1 MNPIKLS
8 NVAATQ
14 TALLFVEET
23 HFERSIQNALNTAS
37 YHVEPMVID
46 SFVLQHLE
54 NINPSVIVLDVDR
67 IKPSHIA
74 TLNII
79 QQIAPKPLLL
89 FVEYPTNDMI
99 QAVINAKINAYIAS
113 DRLPYHVEAALQIS
127 IARFN
132 EFQALRSELNQ
143 VKDKL
148 ENRKWLD
155 RAKGLIMQQKGLS
168 ENDAHKMLRK
178 MAMDKGQKMDVIAKD
193 LVSYME
199 AFS

>member
-1 MNPIKLS
+1 MENIYHPQVQSDK
-8 NVAATQ
+8 
-14 TALLFVEET
+14 TALLFVESEE
-23 HFERSIQNALNTAS
+23 FERSIKDALLTAS
-37 YHVEPMVID
+37 YSVLPMVVD
-46 SFVLQHLE
+46 NFVLQKLE
-54 NINPSVIVLDVDR
+54 SFDPDVIILDVDR

-79 QQIAPKPLLL
+79 QQITPKPIV
-89 FVEYPTNDMI
+89 FYVEYPTHDMI
-99 QAVINAKINAYIAS
+99 KAVIDSKINAYIAS
-113 DRLPYHVEAALQIS
+113 DRLPYHVEATLQIAF
-127 IARFN
+127 ARFN
-132 EFQALRSELNQ
+132 EVQALRSELSE

-155 RAKGLIMQQKGLS
+155 RAKGLIMQQKGIS

-178 MAMDKGQKMDVIAKD
+178 MAMDKGKKMDVVARD